1 MGMEHSENLPDV
13 VAALPRVTQRL
24 VCADAIEVAAT
35 FALPI
40 QIAGIDEVADDPLR
54 GAFGDADALES
65 ADAVAEAH
73 IVETGLALL
82 ERSPVIARRVNAQ
95 KCGIVCAITNSADGR
110 IRVLATVGA
119 VGEADSSLLECV

>member
-1 MGMEHSENLPDV
+1 MGMEHGENFPDV
-13 VAALPRVTQRL
+13 VAAFHRVTQRL
-24 VCADAIEVAAT
+24 VGADTIEVAAT

-40 QIAGIDEVADDPLR
+40 EIAGVDEVADDALR

-95 KCGIVCAITNSADGR
+95 KCGIVCAITNSVDGR
-110 IRVLATVGA
+110 VRVLATVGA
-119 VGEADSSLLECV
+119 VGEADGSLLECV